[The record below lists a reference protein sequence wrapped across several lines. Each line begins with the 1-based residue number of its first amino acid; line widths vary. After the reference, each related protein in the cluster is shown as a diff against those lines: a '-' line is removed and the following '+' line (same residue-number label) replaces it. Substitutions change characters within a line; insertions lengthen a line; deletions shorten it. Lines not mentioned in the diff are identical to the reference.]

1 MGMRT
6 AAPTILLAGLLLAG
20 CGYKGAVTRL
30 EPPDPAL
37 SREEQAAA
45 RTEERRMVEA
55 GLTVPAYARPVRV
68 DELTVKLEV
77 RRDDPFSLPPE
88 GTVTSR
94 KVPFPG
100 EEPVSGLA
108 PLPPIPGSANAPAAP
123 AAAAAPA
130 SPPER

>member
-1 MGMRT
+1 MGVR
-6 AAPTILLAGLLLAG
+6 ALALLGVGLALAG

-37 SREEQAAA
+37 TREEQKAA
-45 RTEERRMVEA
+45 RTAERRKVEA
-55 GLTVPAYARPVRV
+55 GLTVPAAARPIRV

-88 GTVTSR
+88 GTQTSR

-100 EEPVSGLA
+100 EETESA
-108 PLPPIPGSANAPAAP
+108 PSVLRPTDAMTGETSDTPSFAPR
-123 AAAAAPA
+123 
-130 SPPER
+130 ER

>member
-1 MGMRT
+1 MVLKHPGGVRLMLVLGAG
-6 AAPTILLAGLLLAG
+6 AALAG

-37 SREEQAAA
+37 TREEQKAA
-45 RTEERRMVEA
+45 RTAERRMVQA
-55 GLTVPAYARPVRV
+55 GLTVPAAARPIRV

-88 GTVTSR
+88 GTQTSR

-100 EEPVSGLA
+100 EEA
-108 PLPPIPGSANAPAAP
+108 DADARPLPIPGDTTAQPAPP
-123 AAAAAPA
+123 Q
-130 SPPER
+130 ER

>member
-1 MGMRT
+1 MVVT
-6 AAPTILLAGLLLAG
+6 AALLGGLLAG

-37 SREEQAAA
+37 SREEQKAA
-45 RTEERRMVEA
+45 RTAERRKVEA
-55 GLTVPAYARPVRV
+55 GLTVPAAARPIRV

-88 GTVTSR
+88 GTETSR

-100 EEPVSGLA
+100 EEVDTGA
-108 PLPPIPGSANAPAAP
+108 RPLPLPTD
-123 AAAAAPA
+123 AAAQPA
-130 SPPER
+130 QPQER

>member
-6 AAPTILLAGLLLAG
+6 LALAGVGLALAG

-37 SREEQAAA
+37 SREEQKAVRAA
-45 RTEERRMVEA
+45 ERREVQA
-55 GLTVPAYARPVRV
+55 GLTVPAQARPIRV

-88 GTVTSR
+88 GTQTSR

-100 EEPVSGLA
+100 EETDSDA
-108 PLPPIPGSANAPAAP
+108 RPLPLPAGAPAEPIPPQ
-123 AAAAAPA
+123 
-130 SPPER
+130 ER

>member
-6 AAPTILLAGLLLAG
+6 VLLAALLLSG
-20 CGYKGAVTRL
+20 CGYKGALTRL

-37 SREEQAAA
+37 TREQQKEARAA
-45 RTEERRMVEA
+45 EKRMVAE
-55 GLTVPAYARPVRV
+55 GLTVAADARPLRV
-68 DELTVKLEV
+68 DDLTVKLEV

-100 EEPVSGLA
+100 EEIVADSR
-108 PLPPIPGSANAPAAP
+108 PLPVPAV
-123 AAAAAPA
+123 A
-130 SPPER
+130 SSTPTEQVPQD

>member
-1 MGMRT
+1 MGVR
-6 AAPTILLAGLLLAG
+6 AFLLLGLALVTSG

-37 SREEQAAA
+37 SREAQKAA
-45 RTEERRMVEA
+45 RAAERREVEA
-55 GLTVPAYARPVRV
+55 GLTVPAAARPIRV

-88 GTVTSR
+88 GTQTSR

-100 EEPVSGLA
+100 EETETDARPLPLPAGSMAQPA
-108 PLPPIPGSANAPAAP
+108 PLGAPQD
-123 AAAAAPA
+123 
-130 SPPER
+130 R

>member
-1 MGMRT
+1 MGVR
-6 AAPTILLAGLLLAG
+6 AVLLLGMALMATA

-37 SREEQAAA
+37 TREEQKAA
-45 RTEERRMVEA
+45 RAEERRMVDA
-55 GLTVPAYARPVRV
+55 GLTVPAAARPIRV

-88 GTVTSR
+88 GTQTSR

-100 EEPVSGLA
+100 EEVDPDDR
-108 PLPPIPGSANAPAAP
+108 PLPRPADTTAQ
-123 AAAAAPA
+123 
-130 SPPER
+130 STPPQER

>member
-1 MGMRT
+1 MGVK
-6 AAPTILLAGLLLAG
+6 AALLAALFLVLAG

-37 SREEQAAA
+37 SREEQKAA
-45 RTEERRMVEA
+45 RRAERREVEA
-55 GLTVPAYARPVRV
+55 GLTVPPASRPIRV

-88 GTVTSR
+88 GTETSR

-100 EEPVSGLA
+100 EETEA
-108 PLPPIPGSANAPAAP
+108 DARPLPRQTDAMTGETPDTPSFEP
-123 AAAAAPA
+123 
-130 SPPER
+130 RDR

>member
-1 MGMRT
+1 MGLRALM
-6 AAPTILLAGLLLAG
+6 LLGVSLALAG

-37 SREEQAAA
+37 TREEQKAA
-45 RTEERRMVEA
+45 RAAERREVET
-55 GLTVPAYARPVRV
+55 GLTVPAAARPIRV

-88 GTVTSR
+88 GTETSR

-100 EEPVSGLA
+100 EETDS
-108 PLPPIPGSANAPAAP
+108 APAMLRQTDAMTGETPDTPSFAP
-123 AAAAAPA
+123 
-130 SPPER
+130 RDR

>member
-1 MGMRT
+1 M
-6 AAPTILLAGLLLAG
+6 LLVLGAGVMVAG

-37 SREEQAAA
+37 TREEQKAA
-45 RTEERRMVEA
+45 RAAERREVQA
-55 GLTVPAYARPVRV
+55 GLTVPAASRPIRV

-88 GTVTSR
+88 GTQTSR

-100 EEPVSGLA
+100 EEGA
-108 PLPPIPGSANAPAAP
+108 ADARPLPSQPDAMTGATPDTRFEPQD
-123 AAAAAPA
+123 
-130 SPPER
+130 R

>member
-1 MGMRT
+1 MGVRV
-6 AAPTILLAGLLLAG
+6 LLLLGAGLVIAG

-37 SREEQAAA
+37 SREEQKAA
-45 RTEERRMVEA
+45 RAAERRKVEA
-55 GLTVPAYARPVRV
+55 GLTVPAAARPIRV

-88 GTVTSR
+88 GTQTSR

-100 EEPVSGLA
+100 EEA
-108 PLPPIPGSANAPAAP
+108 ADARPLPRQTDAMTGETPDTPSFEPQD
-123 AAAAAPA
+123 
-130 SPPER
+130 R